1 MDRQRRIEILKQEKI
16 TLELLAEV
24 TTDDD
29 RKKVLKERVQAY
41 EFTINE
47 IEAKQPKV
55 RINEF
60 LDSNKNWVINVLVN
74 DELIANENIEFI
86 SKRPSKEVKVVE
98 LLIKEEAGSINS
110 NKLLTKRDKLILS
123 MKKRIKKLSRELG
136 VLIHE

>member
-1 MDRQRRIEILKQEKI
+1 MDRQRNIKILKQEKI

-24 TTDDD
+24 TTDDE

-41 EFTINE
+41 EFAINE
-47 IEAKQPKV
+47 LEGNQPKV

-86 SKRPSKEVKVVE
+86 SSRSSKDVRVVE
-98 LLIKEEAGSINS
+98 LLIKEETGSINS